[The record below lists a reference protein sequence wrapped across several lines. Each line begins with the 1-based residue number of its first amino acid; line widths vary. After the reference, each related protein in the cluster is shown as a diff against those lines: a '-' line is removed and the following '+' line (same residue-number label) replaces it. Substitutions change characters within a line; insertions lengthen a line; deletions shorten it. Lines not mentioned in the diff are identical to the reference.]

1 MSKRRRP
8 YGDYHG
14 KCNKEHT
21 KRDFVKNRNRRSRRI
36 QSSLILSSML
46 HQTSAI
52 QFQSSSSTHHHHDY
66 NRILQS
72 GLSIGSSVNLDKCYT
87 HLHTSDTNQDS
98 ILSPSEFLLYV
109 QSSANGLL
117 DTNEYGMPIT
127 QFYMLPQEFIGIYNF
142 FACGNANYGCPS
154 VSGID
159 ISGVSEVVEGE
170 EEEIMSSQQTTL
182 MFQLCKLTQQAVDKL
197 EVVTDEPT
205 SSPTPIGSDEK
216 SVEPTVA
223 STTSFAPSTSS
234 IDELVNATETPT
246 VTLQPINQP
255 TAVTSI
261 PTSSSIANITQPPT
275 ESSNVTTSAP
285 TLTITTTQS
294 PITSPTILTN
304 TPTRLPTLPECPP
317 LYQQE
322 TSYTAGDMVSQL
334 INAETNQY
342 NYYQCKLFPMSGWCS
357 QEGYEPTVGLNWS
370 QAWNYVGACTLPDG
384 TVITSSPTVQP
395 GITETGVPSSSSS
408 PKLPSSDSTMS
419 PEAPTRMPSYIIT
432 LPPSDKPVLVPTI
445 TSKAPVS
452 TPIIDVD
459 DPPYSGP
466 LLTTFQYEIFN
477 TKRLSAY
484 SITTGTSPDN
494 DMMNVLETST
504 TEFVDSVVDET
515 FRGSNSA
522 KADGVDHS
530 KDNEN
535 VRRRRLPTNERR
547 LKVLLEPGSVSIK
560 QVTDI
565 SCPGSSSTIA
575 QNKEESATC
584 QKVTVQSELTL
595 IDEPK
600 QATQLQFSSSVSRA
614 LYEPGITYPE
624 NSGIVYLGPDG
635 SSVSVIPG
643 VEIGDRAPPS
653 TAPPEDGNGS
663 TTPGWVIPVSIGAAA
678 VGSILLV
685 LLVGKQVQKRKR
697 NGIQYQGYIA
707 KAPNERDL
715 RNDIVGSGSAE
726 EVAVFVGSQTKV
738 SPYNDLTPA
747 FENVD
752 DGIPEYRVKDGASNP
767 FLSNSSS
774 YSSSS
779 KPSSPSSEYSNSS
792 SGSSYTSGSSSNEDL
807 TNAAALASTDE
818 QIWEK
823 AMQKHEQEVDSPKS
837 TEAQQQA
844 QWALSTLNESSE
856 RSDTDTDTDNFSKSN
871 MSMSEASK
879 GSQMSVYRA
888 GVEAL
893 VKEVCP
899 EKIDQIDEMMIE
911 YEGREEILIGQ
922 LSSQLAAK
930 NRESKSSTDTDDD
943 ANYTNLYTKKDKDDD
958 DKSDASSSVGSSDWS
973 SNDDGYSSFSGSL
986 STDQS
991 DMDASMSSVP
1001 DISELDTTP
1010 LKTEGY
1016 LGSGKPMFSPVDSPG
1031 RDRSSPSDDEL
1042 DSQMSQSEEL
1052 GIAKREDLDAAIQ
1065 AGDWKAVG
1073 ATAALIANSSSPTKQ
1088 SSSPSNKSDVDTS
1101 RGHSVSTH
1109 EARQVNE
1116 LEELIEKGDWTGL
1129 MDAANRFENASD
1141 AGSLEDD
1148 SVRQSNSSLME
1159 TLIGSHETDE
1169 EHSTSET
1176 PSSSPGSKSSAELR
1190 AQIEDLVMTVVPSE
1204 LENLDEMLLQFKGRE
1219 DELISTL
1226 KTMKR
1231 KSTGHDD
1238 DDDDMSELGASN
1250 REGGPISVYE
1260 SDASTLLPG
1269 TSSSK
1274 SSTASQ
1280 NSQSIADS
1288 SEASRYQS

>member
-1 MSKRRRP
+1 MNKRRRP
-8 YGDYHG
+8 YEDYHS
-14 KCNKEHT
+14 KCNEEHT
-21 KRDFVKNRNRRSRRI
+21 KRDIATNRCRHRSRRI
-36 QSSLILSSML
+36 RTSLILISML
-46 HQTSAI
+46 HQTNAI
-52 QFQSSSSTHHHHDY
+52 QSSSSTTHHHYDY

-170 EEEIMSSQQTTL
+170 EEEIMSAQQTTL

-197 EVVTDEPT
+197 EVVTDDPT
-205 SSPTPIGSDEK
+205 SSPTPKE

-223 STTSFAPSTSS
+223 PTTSFAPSTSS
-234 IDELVNATETPT
+234 TDELVNATETPT

-275 ESSNVTTSAP
+275 ESSNITTSAP
-285 TLTITTTQS
+285 TLAITTTQS
-294 PITSPTILTN
+294 PITTPTILTN

-317 LYQQE
+317 LYQQG

-370 QAWNYVGACTLPDG
+370 QAWNYVGACTLLDG

-395 GITETGVPSSSSS
+395 EVTETGAPSSSSS
-408 PKLPSSDSTMS
+408 SKPPSTDSTTS
-419 PEAPTRMPSYIIT
+419 PQAPTRMPSYIIT
-432 LPPSDKPVLVPTI
+432 LAPSDKPALVPTI
-445 TSKAPVS
+445 SSIAPIS

-494 DMMNVLETST
+494 DMMDILETST

-515 FRGSNSA
+515 FGGSNSA
-522 KADGVDHS
+522 KEDVVDHS
-530 KDNEN
+530 KDNDEN
-535 VRRRRLPTNERR
+535 IRRRRLPTNQRR

-600 QATQLQFSSSVSRA
+600 QATQLQFSSAISRA

-624 NSGIVYLGPDG
+624 NSGIVYLGPDD

-715 RNDIVGSGSAE
+715 QNDIIGSGSAE
-726 EVAVFVGSQTKV
+726 EVAVFVDNQTKV

-747 FENVD
+747 FENVE
-752 DGIPEYRVKDGASNP
+752 DGIPEYRVKDGAPNP

-779 KPSSPSSEYSNSS
+779 KPSSPSSEYSNSSS

-823 AMQKHEQEVDSPKS
+823 AMQKHEQEEVNSPKS
-837 TEAQQQA
+837 TESNL
-844 QWALSTLNESSE
+844 WALSTLNESSE

-930 NRESKSSTDTDDD
+930 NRESKSSTDDEAD
-943 ANYTNLYTKKDKDDD
+943 YTNLYTKKDQDDDDD

-1052 GIAKREDLDAAIQ
+1052 GTAKREDLDAAIQ

-1073 ATAALIANSSSPTKQ
+1073 ATAALIANSSSSPTKQ
-1088 SSSPSNKSDVDTS
+1088 SSPSKSEVDTS

-1169 EHSTSET
+1169 ENSASET
-1176 PSSSPGSKSSAELR
+1176 ASSSPGSKSSAELR

-1226 KTMKR
+1226 RTMKR
-1231 KSTGHDD
+1231 KSTGNDD
-1238 DDDDMSELGASN
+1238 EDDDMSELGASN
-1250 REGGPISVYE
+1250 REGGPVSVYE

-1288 SEASRYQS
+1288 SEASRS